1 MRESPITDA
10 DDKEN
15 SCETVGPALPAL
27 PPAAPARPPL
37 VPERSD
43 FLEGDAPAADKVAA
57 FLARALEATGGHAPA
72 ITAAL
77 VPWVCDA
84 LQSNHSVKAYHRDLT
99 DFFRHMQAQGVTPL
113 EVTADHV
120 KLYVRFVASFRPV
133 MRYAKEASAITR
145 CPVSRPEAFRPSFAP
160 NDEGGAIHKPRTGPP
175 RSGR

>member
-1 MRESPITDA
+1 M
-10 DDKEN
+10 KN
-15 SCETVGPALPAL
+15 
-27 PPAAPARPPL
+27 PPLAPQGLTMTHLKHGL

-43 FLEGDAPAADKVAA
+43 FLEADAPAAEKVAA
-57 FLARALEATGGHAPA
+57 FLTRALEAAGGHAPA

-120 KLYVRFVASFRPV
+120 KLYKRALAEAGMTSATVARRLSVLRSAFEQLA
-133 MRYAKEASAITR
+133 AKGLISWR
-145 CPVSRPEAFRPSFAP
+145 S
-160 NDEGGAIHKPRTGPP
+160 PRTSPP
-175 RSGR
+175 SRHPASRRTPRPR